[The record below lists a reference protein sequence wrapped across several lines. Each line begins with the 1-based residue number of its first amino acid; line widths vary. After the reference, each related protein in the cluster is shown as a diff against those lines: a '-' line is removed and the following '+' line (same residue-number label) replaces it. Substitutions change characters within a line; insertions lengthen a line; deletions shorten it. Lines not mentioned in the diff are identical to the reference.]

1 MYYVVGAVGTPPEAA
16 AVPRSLQQL
25 AAIAERQQAEQRGG
39 SSAAERRGGSSAAE
53 RRGASSVFV
62 LV

>member
-1 MYYVVGAVGTPPEAA
+1 M
-16 AVPRSLQQL
+16 PRSLQQL